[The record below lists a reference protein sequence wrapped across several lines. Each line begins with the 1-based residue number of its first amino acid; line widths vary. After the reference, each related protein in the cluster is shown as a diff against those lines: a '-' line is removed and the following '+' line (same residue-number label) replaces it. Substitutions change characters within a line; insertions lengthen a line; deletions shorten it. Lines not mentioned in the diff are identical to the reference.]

1 MISGNNAIID
11 SIFKKFP
18 HQEKLQLIYDRHRF
32 IEPLITAEILK
43 TTTKIGMKLEGLENS
58 IKTASSIEDKIERQ
72 LNGKNNKEEIL
83 AKMNDII
90 RYTTIYDNQEPIN
103 EKVKEIV
110 MGLEQQ
116 GYKLSA
122 CDNHFLNTS
131 NGTGYKGIHLNFI
144 SPYGKDIN
152 PIEIQIH
159 TPESY
164 SAKQKCHEI
173 YEDIR
178 NISTPVQEKT
188 RLLQEAR
195 EIFENVPYPN
205 GYEKIKNYELS
216 NPTRIDQ
223 KTNIEIKKKHNE
235 NISSVAY
242 KITRDGE
249 ILANGFENR
258 QTDGSVYIYKNNIY
272 EQGTEA
278 SISKKGKVIFKNQY
292 NNIIIDVYKAFEI
305 AEKMEE
311 EHTKWM
317 IENQLEKRNV
327 ERLEKESPYDEN
339 KLEFDYL

>member
-1 MISGNNAIID
+1 MRT
-11 SIFKKFP
+11 
-18 HQEKLQLIYDRHRF
+18 Y
-32 IEPLITAEILK
+32 
-43 TTTKIGMKLEGLENS
+43 
-58 IKTASSIEDKIERQ
+58 
-72 LNGKNNKEEIL
+72 
-83 AKMNDII
+83 
-90 RYTTIYDNQEPIN
+90 
-103 EKVKEIV
+103 
-110 MGLEQQ
+110 
-116 GYKLSA
+116 
-122 CDNHFLNTS
+122 
-131 NGTGYKGIHLNFI
+131 
-144 SPYGKDIN
+144 
-152 PIEIQIH
+152 
-159 TPESY
+159 
-164 SAKQKCHEI
+164 
-173 YEDIR
+173 
-178 NISTPVQEKT
+178 
-188 RLLQEAR
+188 
-195 EIFENVPYPN
+195 PYPN
-205 GYEKIKNYELS
+205 GYEKIKNYELP
-216 NPTRIDQ
+216 NPTQNRS

-292 NNIIIDVYKAFEI
+292 NNIIIDVHKAFEI

>member
-1 MISGNNAIID
+1 MISGNNAIMD

-103 EKVKEIV
+103 EKVEEIV

-164 SAKQKCHEI
+164 NAKQKCHEI

-178 NISTPVQEKT
+178 SISTPIQEKT

-195 EIFENVPYPN
+195 EIFENVPHPN
-205 GYEKIKNYELS
+205 GYEKVKNYELS
-216 NPTRIDQ
+216 PTPLSQ
-223 KTNIEIKKKHNE
+223 KINIEIKKKHNE
-235 NISSVAY
+235 SISSVGY

-272 EQGTEA
+272 GPGIEA
-278 SISKKGKVIFKNQY
+278 SISKKGKVIFENQY
-292 NNIIIDVYKAFEI
+292 NNIIIDVHKAFEI

-317 IENQLEKRNV
+317 IENQLEERNV
-327 ERLEKESPYDEN
+327 VGLEEEKHCHEN
-339 KLEFDYL
+339 KLEYDYI